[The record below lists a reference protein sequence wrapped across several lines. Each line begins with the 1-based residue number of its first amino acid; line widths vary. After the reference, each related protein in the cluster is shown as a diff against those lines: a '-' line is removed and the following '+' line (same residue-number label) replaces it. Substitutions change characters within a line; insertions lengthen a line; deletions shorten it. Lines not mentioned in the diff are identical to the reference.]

1 MNYTSLAPEV
11 ETPHDDISS
20 KIHWLRQITE
30 RMGADKVA
38 KLYPHWLAPDRI
50 QHARTILGDA
60 WVEKHYPG
68 LMPKVVAEVKAPTF
82 SELFD
87 DRATAEL
94 RRIQAR
100 AVIQARAAKAPAV
113 VKLAVPVAVEAP
125 EPTAPAV
132 AEVEAPKVS
141 ITTDQLLPDIAP
153 AFRGFDA
160 LPAPN
165 SGRAFTAVDDENLI
179 QQRIADL
186 EWLHRRGHR
195 VEIDSHEAAG
205 GRARHLLTSEEF
217 DRDLAREVAACRLLS
232 GDGFVAALYLPEWLE
247 VEMAQLCTKSMKM
260 KRLRARRNRPK
271 VEAKLR
277 AGVAPKHRNHVA
289 RWLDVHHCMAL
300 VGDSPSAIAR
310 LYIAMTGVKMS
321 KSTACE
327 ARNEVR
333 KRVA

>member
-1 MNYTSLAPEV
+1 MSNYNTLAPEV
-11 ETPHDDISS
+11 ETPRAKDFRVVLLKQLTEQHGPEYVRSERPELLYAAEVVSGAISAFGME
-20 KIHWLRQITE
+20 WLE
-30 RMGADKVA
+30 RH
-38 KLYPHWLAPDRI
+38 YPA
-50 QHARTILGDA
+50 HA
-60 WVEKHYPG
+60 KHYRAKSA
-68 LMPKVVAEVKAPTF
+68 LLDDF
-82 SELFD
+82 FD
-87 DRATAEL
+87 DAVTAEL
-94 RRIQAR
+94 QRIQS
-100 AVIQARAAKAPAV
+100 RAAKAPVV

-125 EPTAPAV
+125 EPTAPVV
-132 AEVEAPKVS
+132 AEVETPKVS
-141 ITTDQLLPDIAP
+141 VTTDQLLPDIAP
-153 AFRGFDA
+153 AFRAYPA

-165 SGRAFTAVDDENLI
+165 SGRAFTAADDENLI

-205 GRARHLLTSEEF
+205 GRARHLLTSEKF

-247 VEMAQLCTKSMKM
+247 AEMAQLCTKSMKM

-300 VGDSPSAIAR
+300 VDDSPSAIAR
-310 LYIAMTGVKMS
+310 LYTAMTGAKMS

-327 ARNEVR
+327 ARNEVQ
-333 KRVA
+333 KRVG

>member
-1 MNYTSLAPEV
+1 MSNYNTLAPEV
-11 ETPHDDISS
+11 ETPHAKDFRVALLKQLTEQHGPDYVRSERPELLYAAEVVNGAISAFGMEWLEHHYPAHAKHYRAKSALLDDFFDDAVTAE
-20 KIHWLRQITE
+20 LQ
-30 RMGADKVA
+30 
-38 KLYPHWLAPDRI
+38 RI
-50 QHARTILGDA
+50 QRRAAKVPAPVPT
-60 WVEKHYPG
+60 EKSVPV
-68 LMPKVVAEVKAPTF
+68 PVVAET
-82 SELFD
+82 E
-87 DRATAEL
+87 T
-94 RRIQAR
+94 
-100 AVIQARAAKAPAV
+100 
-113 VKLAVPVAVEAP
+113 
-125 EPTAPAV
+125 
-132 AEVEAPKVS
+132 PKVS
-141 ITTDQLLPDIAP
+141 VTTDCLMPDIAP

-165 SGRAFTAVDDENLI
+165 SGRAFTAADDENLI

-205 GRARHLLTSEEF
+205 GRARHLLTSEKF

-232 GDGFVAALYLPEWLE
+232 GDSFVAALYLPEWLE
-247 VEMAQLCTKSMKM
+247 AEMAQLCTKSMKM

-310 LYIAMTGVKMS
+310 LYTAMTGAKMS

-327 ARNEVR
+327 ARNEVQ
-333 KRVA
+333 KRVG